1 MSNIRNEY
9 IAVVMSAELL
19 KFCKANELPFI
30 SADELALRQD
40 LTDFQ
45 FGWLISYIK
54 MWDALIDVVDT
65 ASTN

>member
-1 MSNIRNEY
+1 MSNLRNEF

-45 FGWLISYIK
+45 FGWLISYTK
-54 MWDALIDVVDT
+54 MWDALIDAVDT